1 MAGVT
6 APARLDP
13 RVVRSRRKVIEAAT
27 ELFLRDGYVATT
39 MDAIAAAAG
48 VSKRTVYNNFDDKD
62 ALFTEV
68 VLAASSTAE
77 AFIADAVA
85 ELARPDD
92 LRRALATVA
101 DALARTATSPR
112 VVHVRRL
119 IIGEAHR
126 FPDLAAGYYRVAP
139 GAVIEA
145 LAAAFAALADQ
156 GRLHLDDPRVA
167 ADQFAYLVVG
177 SLIDRAL
184 FDGHGSDPDPAE
196 LRARAAEGTA
206 TFLARYAVPPS

>member
-101 DALARTATSPR
+101 
-112 VVHVRRL
+112 
-119 IIGEAHR
+119 
-126 FPDLAAGYYRVAP
+126 P

-145 LAAAFAALADQ
+145 LAAAFAALAEQ